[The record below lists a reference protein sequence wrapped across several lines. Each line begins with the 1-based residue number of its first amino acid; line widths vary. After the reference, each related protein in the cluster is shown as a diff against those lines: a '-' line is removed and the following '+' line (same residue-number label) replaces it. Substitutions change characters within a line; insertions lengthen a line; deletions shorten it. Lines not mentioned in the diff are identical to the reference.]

1 MFLLASK
8 LLWLLAE
15 PINLLIVGAVAGA
28 LAMRRYPVGGR
39 RLALACAIGLLSG
52 RSRSDRTI
60 AVAAARAALPP
71 PPAEMKPPYGVIVLG
86 GAIDDALS
94 SARGQVVVGD
104 AGSRVTEAVALA
116 RRFPEA
122 RIVYTGGDPQ
132 PFGGAP
138 TSPRPIS
145 AKIFSSPWASIPRA
159 IAVEPASRN
168 TDENARFSAAM
179 LQPKPDQSWLLVTSA
194 YHMPRAMGLFRKAG
208 FNVIAY
214 PVDYRT
220 FGDATRRARQRRPPE
235 RTQCCSISPCTN
247 GRASSPIASPA
258 RSTNAF
264 PAPVTPTPNGAR
276 QAGRRR
282 ENRGDRPACPCDR

>member
-39 RLALACAIGLLSG
+39 RLALACAIGLLLVE
-52 RSRSDRTI
+52 
-60 AVAAARAALPP
+60 VAPIGQLLLQPLEQRFPP
-71 PPAEMKPPYGVIVLG
+71 PPAGMKPPYGVIVLG

-132 PFGGAP
+132 PFGGGANKSEAYFGKDLFVAMGVDP
-138 TSPRPIS
+138 ARV
-145 AKIFSSPWASIPRA
+145 
-159 IAVEPASRN
+159 AVEPSSRN

-179 LQPKPDQSWLLVTSA
+179 LQPKPDQTWLLVTSA
-194 YHMPRAMGLFRKAG
+194 YHMPRAMALFRKAG

-220 FGDATRRARQRRPPE
+220 YGD
-235 RTQCCSISPCTN
+235 
-247 GRASSPIASPA
+247 GRDALANVVRLSELNAFDLAVHEWTGLVAYRIAGKIDD
-258 RSTNAF
+258 AF
-264 PAPVTPTPNGAR
+264 PAP
-276 QAGRRR
+276 
-282 ENRGDRPACPCDR
+282 